1 MTMLHDP
8 KMSTKEFKFFKDLI
22 YELAGIALA
31 DSKQIMVQG
40 RLAKRLRALKLES
53 FTEYSKLLAARTDQE
68 ETTNFINALTTNK
81 TDFFR
86 EPHHFQFLTDR
97 VFPEIEKQAKETGR
111 KRLRIWCS
119 ASSTGEE
126 PYTIAMTVREHF
138 GEDPTWDI
146 RILASDIDT
155 DVLANASKGIYP
167 ADRFSDVPKWM
178 LTKYFERE
186 SRSEDAA
193 CRAKS
198 TLRDL
203 LTFRRINLQETQ
215 WPINCAFD
223 VIFCRN
229 VMIYFDQPSQR
240 KIVSHFADHLLPNG
254 YLIIGHSESLFG
266 ISEQFQPL
274 GETVYRLQGNGAPT
288 SKKFAGP
295 TNSATNGSNVEQSR
309 IPSVR
314 SASPTPFPQAPTS
327 PIPTNAGQRPRL
339 VPRKANEPQP
349 QDTHPIIVG
358 EVFAT
363 AEPIWITTLLGSCV
377 ATCLYD
383 DVAKVG
389 GMNHFMLPESGMR
402 MEQCASYG
410 IHSMEMLI
418 NSLMK
423 LGAKRSRLQAKVFG
437 GGRIIRSGQTA
448 NHIGERNANFALQF
462 LETECIPLVASYTG
476 GDSGM
481 HVKFHTHTQKVI
493 VRLLDSAISQKV
505 ERDQELRGAAEV
517 RATLSHQD
525 VTLF

>member
-1 MTMLHDP
+1 MTMLLDP
-8 KMSTKEFKFFKDLI
+8 KMSTKEFKFFKELI
-22 YELAGIALA
+22 YELSGIALA

-40 RLAKRLRALKLES
+40 RLAKRLRTLNIES
-53 FTEYSKLLAARTDQE
+53 FTEYSQLLAARTNQE
-68 ETTNFINALTTNK
+68 EITHFINALTTNK

-97 VFPEIEKQAKETGR
+97 VFPEIEKQAKETGK

-155 DVLANASKGIYP
+155 DVLDTASKGIYP
-167 ADRFSDVPKWM
+167 ADGVADVPKWM
-178 LTKYFERE
+178 LTKYFDRE
-186 SRSEDAA
+186 SRSEVAPY
-193 CRAKS
+193 RAKS

-203 LTFRRINLQETQ
+203 LTFRRINLQEAQ

-229 VMIYFDQPSQR
+229 VMIYFDHISQR
-240 KIVSHFADHLLPNG
+240 KIVNHFAEHMLPNS

-274 GETVYRLQGNGAPT
+274 GETVYRLRGHEVSSSESIAL
-288 SKKFAGP
+288 P
-295 TNSATNGSNVEQSR
+295 TNTATHSAER
-309 IPSVR
+309 PRDPSGR
-314 SASPTPFPQAPTS
+314 STSTTHATVSPTPKNT
-327 PIPTNAGQRPRL
+327 GQRPRL
-339 VPRKANEPQP
+339 VQRKTSEPRP
-349 QDTHPIIVG
+349 QDSHPIIVG

-383 DVAKVG
+383 DIARVG
-389 GMNHFMLPESGMR
+389 GMNHFMLPESNVR
-402 MEQCASYG
+402 MDQCASYG
-410 IHSMEMLI
+410 VHSMEMLI

-423 LGAKRSRLQAKVFG
+423 LGAKRSRLQSKVFG
-437 GGRIIRSGQTA
+437 GGRIIRSGQSS
-448 NHIGERNANFALQF
+448 NQIGARNADFALRF
-462 LETECIPLVASYTG
+462 LETECIPLVASFTG

-481 HVKFHTHTQKVI
+481 HVKFHTHTQRVI

-505 ERDQELRGAAEV
+505 ERDQELRGSADI
-517 RATLSHQD
+517 RATLAQQD